1 MTTILSQAQL
11 EHILADHVDRV
22 IDGFDNET
30 LAQYAKD
37 MMREEFRSRGKVDE
51 DYLINELFEYECGE
65 QKEVEN
71 YLRKH
76 GVDDDT
82 IADIMAL

>member
-11 EHILADHVDRV
+11 ERILSAHVDRV

-30 LAQYAKD
+30 LVQYAKD

-51 DYLINELFEYECGE
+51 DFLINELFEYECGE

-71 YLRKH
+71 YLREH

>member
-11 EHILADHVDRV
+11 ELILADHVDRV
-22 IDGFDNET
+22 IDGFDTET

-37 MMREEFRSRGKVDE
+37 MMHEEFRSRGKVDE
-51 DYLINELFEYECGE
+51 DYLINELFEYECGD

>member
-11 EHILADHVDRV
+11 ETILADHVDRV
-22 IDGFDNET
+22 INGFDTET

-37 MMREEFRSRGKVDE
+37 MMREEFRTRGKVDE